1 MGTKGVILVTGACG
15 RIGTRVIQRF
25 CKDYNIVAF
34 DIVEPKQQ
42 YENTEFVKMDL
53 SSDENVAQGF
63 ELVRN
68 KYGNNIV
75 SMIHLAAYYSF
86 SGAHPE
92 LYDVITVHGTGRL
105 LKELQNFECEQFLFS
120 STQLVMAT
128 CEVGETINEDSP
140 VNPTWDYP
148 LSKVKTEE
156 LMKKERGNIPFVSL
170 RIAGCYDDECH
181 SIPISNQIQRL
192 FEHQLASHLFPGDI
206 THGAPFLH
214 MDDLVDCIEIC
225 VDKRK
230 ELDPE
235 LILLISEDRT
245 LSTDQ
250 MQRLISRCIDG
261 KEITTYR
268 IPKWFAKFGAWAE
281 NALSFGGDTFIK
293 PWMIDLADQH
303 FVIDVSKAKQVI
315 GWSPKNF
322 VGDVIPRMIEELKQD
337 PLKWYEM
344 NSLKAP
350 TKIKRKY
357 SKS

>member
-1 MGTKGVILVTGACG
+1 MSGKGVILVTGACG
-15 RIGTRVIQRF
+15 RIGTRVIERF
-25 CKDYNIVAF
+25 NKDYNIVAF
-34 DIVEPKQQ
+34 DIVEPKTQST
-42 YENTEFVKMDL
+42 NTEFVKMDL
-53 SSDENVAQGF
+53 SSDENVAKGF

-68 KYGNNIV
+68 KYGNKIV
-75 SMIHLAAYYSF
+75 SVVHLAAYYSF
-86 SGAHPE
+86 SGTHPE
-92 LYDVITVHGTGRL
+92 LYDVITVQGTGRL
-105 LKELQNFECEQFLFS
+105 LKELQSFECEQFLFS
-120 STQLVMAT
+120 STQLVMGT

-170 RIAGCYDDECH
+170 RIAGCYDDKCH

-192 FEHQLASHLFPGDI
+192 FEHQPESRVFPGDL

-225 VDKRK
+225 INKRK

-250 MQRLISRCIDG
+250 LQRLISRCVDG
-261 KEITTYR
+261 KEISTIR
-268 IPKWFAKFGAWAE
+268 IPKWVAKLGAWAMDVF
-281 NALSFGGDTFIK
+281 SGGGGFIK
-293 PWMIDLADQH
+293 PWMIDLADQN
-303 FVIDVSKAKQVI
+303 FTIDISKAKQI
-315 GWSPKNF
+315 LGWSPKNF
-322 VGDVIPRMIEELKQD
+322 VGDVIPRMIKELKTD
-337 PLKWYEM
+337 PLKWYQM
-344 NSLKAP
+344 NGLKAP
-350 TKIKRKY
+350 KSIIRKY